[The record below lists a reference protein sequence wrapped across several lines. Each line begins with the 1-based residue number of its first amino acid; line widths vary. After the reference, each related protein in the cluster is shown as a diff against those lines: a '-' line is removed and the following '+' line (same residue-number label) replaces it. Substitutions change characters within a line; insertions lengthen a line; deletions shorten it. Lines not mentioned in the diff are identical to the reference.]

1 MKKIMNQ
8 EKINAQSKHKGNE
21 PDWETLR
28 RDFPTL
34 DNHTY
39 LALANKA
46 PLPRQ
51 VETAMH
57 EWMADIYKNA
67 GEISFSMD
75 QIEQTRETVAR
86 VFGAPSHTIALIK
99 NTSEGINIVAK
110 GFNLNPGDNVVISEF
125 EHENNTFPWRYLVA
139 KGVEVRMAEPAKDG
153 RLTIECYQPLIDER
167 TKVVAASWVS
177 YGNGF
182 RQDVPALAEVCH
194 DADAKLVIDGIQ
206 AVGILSDPVSSL
218 GADVVISGGHK
229 AQFSLTGA
237 GFMYVRED
245 VISEITPPYAAK
257 YSFTS
262 NDRFQKTPTLAED
275 SHRFEYGNPNYLGIW
290 VQRRAAEYVE
300 SIGLENIEAR
310 VKEITTYMID
320 EAESRGIKVLTPKPW
335 QSRAGIVSFDCSTDH
350 ERLVDDL
357 HKKKI
362 LVSFKDGFLRASL
375 HFYNNKNDV
384 DHLIE
389 SIAT

>member
-1 MKKIMNQ
+1 MNQ
-8 EKINAQSKHKGNE
+8 SDGHTQAQHKGNE
-21 PDWETLR
+21 PNWESLR
-28 RDFPTL
+28 KDFPTL
-34 DNHTY
+34 KNHTY

-51 VETAMH
+51 VEAAMR
-57 EWMADIYKNA
+57 EWMADIYDNA
-67 GEISFSMD
+67 GEVSFSMD
-75 QIEQTRETVAR
+75 PIEQTRETVAR
-86 VFGAPSHTIALIK
+86 VFGAPAHTVALIK

-125 EHENNTFPWRYLVA
+125 EHENNTFPWRYLEA
-139 KGVEVRMAEPAKDG
+139 KGVEVRMAEPDEDG
-153 RLTIECYQPLIDER
+153 RLTIDCYQPLIDER

-182 RQDVPALAEVCH
+182 RQDVPTLAAVCH
-194 DADAKLVIDGIQ
+194 NAGAKLVIDAIQ
-206 AVGILSDPVSSL
+206 AVGILSNPVSSL
-218 GADVVISGGHK
+218 GADVVIAGGHK

-237 GFMYVRED
+237 GFMYVREE
-245 VISEITPPYAAK
+245 VIPEITPPYAAK

-262 NDRFQKTPTLAED
+262 NDRFQKSPMLATD
-275 SHRFEYGNPNYLGIW
+275 SHRFEYGNPNFLGIW
-290 VQRRAAEYVE
+290 VQRRSAEYVE

-310 VKEITTYMID
+310 VKEITTYMI
-320 EAESRGIKVLTPKPW
+320 ETAESHGIKVLTPKPW
-335 QSRAGIVSFDCSTDH
+335 PSRAGIVSFDCSTDH
-350 ERLVDDL
+350 EKLVEKL

-362 LVSFKDGFLRASL
+362 LVSFKDGFLRASV

-389 SIAT
+389 SIVN

>member
-110 GFNLNPGDNVVISEF
+110 GFDLNPGDNVVISEF

>member
-1 MKKIMNQ
+1 MNQ
-8 EKINAQSKHKGNE
+8 EKHNSNE

-28 RDFPTL
+28 KDFPTL
-34 DNHTY
+34 DGHTY

-51 VETAMH
+51 VEAAMR
-57 EWMADIYKNA
+57 EWMADIYNNA
-67 GEISFSMD
+67 GEVSFSMD
-75 QIEQTRETVAR
+75 PVEQTRETVAR

-99 NTSEGINIVAK
+99 NTSEGINIVAQ
-110 GFNLNPGDNVVISEF
+110 GFDLNSGDNVVISEF
-125 EHENNTFPWRYLVA
+125 EHENNTFPWRYLEA
-139 KGVEVRMAEPAKDG
+139 KGVEVRMAEPAEDG
-153 RLTIECYQPLIDER
+153 RLTIDCYQPLIDEK

-182 RQDVPALAEVCH
+182 RQDVPALADICH
-194 DADAKLVIDGIQ
+194 NAGAKLVIDAIQ

-218 GADVVISGGHK
+218 GADVVIAGGHK

-237 GFMYVRED
+237 GFMYVHED
-245 VISEITPPYAAK
+245 VLAEITPPYAAK

-262 NDRFQKTPTLAED
+262 NDRFQETPTLAAD

-310 VKEITTYMID
+310 VKETTTYMI
-320 EAESRGIKVLTPKPW
+320 EQAEIRGIKVLTPKPW
-335 QSRAGIVSFDCSTDH
+335 QSRAGIVSIDCSTDH

-375 HFYNNKNDV
+375 HFYNNKDDV
-384 DHLIE
+384 DRLIE
-389 SIAT
+389 SIAN